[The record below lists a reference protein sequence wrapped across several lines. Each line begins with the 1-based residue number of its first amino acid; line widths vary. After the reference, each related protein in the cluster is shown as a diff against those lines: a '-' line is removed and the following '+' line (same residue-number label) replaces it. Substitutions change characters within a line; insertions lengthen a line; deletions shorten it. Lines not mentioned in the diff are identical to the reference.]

1 MAGAAEESFFSWA
14 KKKKVRPRLIVD
26 GAESTLGTM
35 SMARHLVA
43 DLSFLGLRP
52 GVVQRQGSRTPCSY
66 LQHYASAFF
75 LVSLLMYVCARAC
88 VSLFLLLFRSRGFPC
103 CGRTG
108 RSGSTTSAALHISLT
123 GTRSDDMSRLGA
135 YFRTCTSLSSRS
147 SGAVGCDDEEEGVW
161 GLRGGGLV
169 EVNVSQVRVR
179 IRDLRCT

>member
-1 MAGAAEESFFSWA
+1 
-14 KKKKVRPRLIVD
+14 
-26 GAESTLGTM
+26 
-35 SMARHLVA
+35 MARHLVA

-66 LQHYASAFF
+66 LQHYASAIFF
-75 LVSLLMYVCARAC
+75 LFFFSCVCVCARLC
-88 VSLFLLLFRSRGFPC
+88 FFVLLLFRSRGFPC

-108 RSGSTTSAALHISLT
+108 RSGSTTLAASHISLT

-135 YFRTCTSLSSRS
+135 YFRTCTSLTSRP
-147 SGAVGCDDEEEGVW
+147 SGAAGCDEEEDEGVW
-161 GLRGGGLV
+161 GLSLV